1 MRKELEEIK
10 KIRVSNNDLWLAIL
24 DIALRVDPE
33 HTKDVLQQI
42 RQNDRDI
49 TEYMLEIV
57 EED

>member
-33 HTKDVLQQI
+33 RTKDLLAQI
-42 RQNDRDI
+42 RQNDTMVAEITQDI
-49 TEYMLEIV
+49 V
-57 EED
+57 DED